1 MDTGIEMT
9 KITPTPRELSEDE
22 KEEVNRRLE
31 MWNQYKK
38 NFSFLGPTSRTN
50 GGQGFKYE
58 LFSEE
63 EHEFLDDVA
72 RKKIEAVVRG
82 QGYVAPCFFYDNDK
96 EPPRYLLQRPVHSE
110 DYSDFKLKVR
120 EIFMPS
126 QPNGG
131 KRRRTRRTSKRSKR
145 SIVSKKAK
153 KRTKMRR

>member
-9 KITPTPRELSEDE
+9 KITPKPRELSKDE
-22 KEEVNRRLE
+22 KEEVTRRLE
-31 MWNQYKK
+31 LWNQYKK

-82 QGYVAPCFFYDNDK
+82 QGYVAPVFFYDDNDDDK
-96 EPPRYLLQRPVHSE
+96 GPPRYLLQRPE
-110 DYSDFKLKVR
+110 DLFLR
-120 EIFMPS
+120 QTFFQIFMGRS

-131 KRRRTRRTSKRSKR
+131 KRRRTIKRR
-145 SIVSKKAK
+145 KKGK